1 MVDRSTPAAFTR
13 EQLWPAAAILSGL
26 AVLVLYLLHGMLT
39 AGEDQLPG
47 RDSMNLYI
55 WEIYTR
61 SVLATGTLP
70 FWNPFHFAGTPHL
83 ADPQTTVLY
92 PPAMLLR
99 WLPPDAFL
107 AWMAVLHIWLAG
119 AGALFLSRVI
129 GLGWLTSSA
138 VAVAAMLGGTT
149 GARLHNG
156 HLLLLYCAAWFPWAI
171 GLAILSLR
179 RPTAWPHPLLVLVLV
194 LQFLAGYIQGSVYL
208 VGAVC
213 LYFLYSAIWPEAGDR
228 PSRRRAL
235 AQLTVLGVLSL
246 GVAAFQLLPTAR
258 LVVEAGRRS
267 GIPYEDS
274 IEGGWSPQSLV
285 TFFFPFFKVSADT
298 PHRDLAEAVAYVGW
312 TLMALVPLAFVDGR
326 RRRIAIFFCLLAAI
340 AVAAASVYLPVYRL
354 HHAIL
359 PGFRYP
365 GRVLFL
371 ATLTLAVLGGLGLE
385 RFIALWQTRRWKVLA
400 LGLVPSVAGIVASAL
415 VVLPADAPD
424 LHPPAPG
431 WPWLPAVVVAG
442 LITVGVLAGRAR
454 SGTALAIA
462 VALVTVDIGA
472 FVAGA
477 ERPVTVEPIDRIR
490 RWMGPVD
497 PGRGISM
504 CEQRI
509 GAAEMLRVGQAGVDG
524 LAGITLADYTD
535 WVHVTT
541 SGNPLPNDGQFHG
554 IDSEGL
560 FPARRDLLD
569 AANVSIV
576 YACAPLDVPSLSLI
590 SQVDGAYVYR
600 NESARPRA
608 FWTCDGLMMTK
619 ASATA
624 RILGAR
630 FDREGRLQPRTYV
643 NVRWARDVAADRRRS
658 LEHHHN
664 LQDGAALDDRTW
676 RYALGDASV
685 AGVIAL
691 IQDPAVEDTQGIDR
705 ATGQELQVPAPVD
718 NENSDTGQQMVTGT
732 MACTGSGAVDV
743 TVQNQLDGRLD
754 AVVHA
759 PADGYV
765 FLSEPYYP
773 ERRAFIDG
781 EPVAAV
787 KANLAFTA
795 VPVPAGTHRLEL
807 RYVPDSFRL
816 GVGVSVLTLL
826 VWTGASWQRRR
837 LYR

>member
-1 MVDRSTPAAFTR
+1 
-13 EQLWPAAAILSGL
+13 
-26 AVLVLYLLHGMLT
+26 
-39 AGEDQLPG
+39 
-47 RDSMNLYI
+47 
-55 WEIYTR
+55 
-61 SVLATGTLP
+61 
-70 FWNPFHFAGTPHL
+70 
-83 ADPQTTVLY
+83 
-92 PPAMLLR
+92 
-99 WLPPDAFL
+99 
-107 AWMAVLHIWLAG
+107 
-119 AGALFLSRVI
+119 
-129 GLGWLTSSA
+129 
-138 VAVAAMLGGTT
+138 
-149 GARLHNG
+149 
-156 HLLLLYCAAWFPWAI
+156 
-171 GLAILSLR
+171 
-179 RPTAWPHPLLVLVLV
+179 
-194 LQFLAGYIQGSVYL
+194 
-208 VGAVC
+208 
-213 LYFLYSAIWPEAGDR
+213 
-228 PSRRRAL
+228 
-235 AQLTVLGVLSL
+235 
-246 GVAAFQLLPTAR
+246 
-258 LVVEAGRRS
+258 
-267 GIPYEDS
+267 
-274 IEGGWSPQSLV
+274 
-285 TFFFPFFKVSADT
+285 
-298 PHRDLAEAVAYVGW
+298 
-312 TLMALVPLAFVDGR
+312 
-326 RRRIAIFFCLLAAI
+326 
-340 AVAAASVYLPVYRL
+340 
-354 HHAIL
+354 
-359 PGFRYP
+359 
-365 GRVLFL
+365 
-371 ATLTLAVLGGLGLE
+371 
-385 RFIALWQTRRWKVLA
+385 
-400 LGLVPSVAGIVASAL
+400 
-415 VVLPADAPD
+415 
-424 LHPPAPG
+424 
-431 WPWLPAVVVAG
+431 
-442 LITVGVLAGRAR
+442 
-454 SGTALAIA
+454 LAIA

-705 ATGQELQVPAPVD
+705 ATGQVLQVPASVD

>member
-1 MVDRSTPAAFTR
+1 MVDRSTPTAFTR
-13 EQLWPAAAILSGL
+13 EQLWPAAAILCGL
-26 AVLVLYLLHGMLT
+26 AVLVLSLLHGMLT
-39 AGEDQLPG
+39 AGENQLPG
-47 RDSMNLYI
+47 RDSVNLYI

-107 AWMAVLHIWLAG
+107 AWMAALHIWLGG
-119 AGALFLSRVI
+119 AGALLLSRVI
-129 GLGWLTSSA
+129 GLGWLASTA
-138 VAVAAMLGGTT
+138 VAVAAMLGGAT

-156 HLLLLYCAAWFPWAI
+156 HLLLLYCAAWLPWAI

-179 RPTAWPHPLLVLVLV
+179 RPTVWPHPLLVLVLV

-213 LYFLYSAIWPEAGDR
+213 LYYLYSAVWPEAGDR
-228 PSRRRAL
+228 SSRRRAL
-235 AQLTVLGVLSL
+235 AQLTVLGALSL

-274 IEGGWSPQSLV
+274 IEGGWSLQSLV
-285 TFFFPFFKVSADT
+285 TFFFPFFGVSADT

-312 TLMALVPLAFVDGR
+312 ALMALVPLALVDAR
-326 RRRIAIFFCLLAAI
+326 RRRIAIFFCLLAAT
-340 AVAAASVYLPVYRL
+340 AVATASVYLPVYRL

-385 RFIALWQTRRWKVLA
+385 RFIALWRTRSWGVLV
-400 LGLVPSVAGIVASAL
+400 LGLVPSVAVIVASAL
-415 VVLPADAPD
+415 VVLPADALD

-431 WPWLPAVVVAG
+431 WPWLPWVLVAG
-442 LITVGVLAGRAR
+442 LITVGVLAGRAWHA
-454 SGTALAIA
+454 TALAIA

-477 ERPVTVEPIDRIR
+477 ERPVTVEPIDRVR

-497 PGRGISM
+497 PGRGIST
-504 CEQRI
+504 CEHRI
-509 GAAEMLRVGQAGVDG
+509 SAGEMLRIGQAGVDG
-524 LAGITLADYTD
+524 LAGITLDDYTD

-576 YACAPLDVPSLSLI
+576 YACAPLDVPSLSLV
-590 SQVDGAYVYR
+590 SRVDEVYVYR

-608 FWTCDGLMMTK
+608 FWTCDGLMTTK

-658 LEHHHN
+658 LEHHHS

-691 IQDPAVEDTQGIDR
+691 IQDPAVEDTQGVDR
-705 ATGQELQVPAPVD
+705 GTGQVPQPPPSAD
-718 NENSDTGQQMVTGT
+718 DEKSDAGQQMVTGT
-732 MACTGSGAVDV
+732 EACTASGAVDV

-754 AVVHA
+754 AVVQA

-773 ERRAFIDG
+773 ERVAFIDG
-781 EPVAAV
+781 QPVAAV

-807 RYVPDSFRL
+807 RYVPGSFRL
-816 GVGVSVLTLL
+816 GVGISVLTLL
-826 VWTGASWQRRR
+826 VWAGASWQRRR
-837 LYR
+837 RDR